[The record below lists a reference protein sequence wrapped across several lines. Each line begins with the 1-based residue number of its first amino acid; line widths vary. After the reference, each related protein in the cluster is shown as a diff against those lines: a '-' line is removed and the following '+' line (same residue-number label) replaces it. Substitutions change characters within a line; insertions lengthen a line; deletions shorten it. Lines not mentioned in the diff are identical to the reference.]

1 MAVASVETATDI
13 RGKRWTA
20 DHHCVL
26 CEIIAVLH
34 HGTLLIDSPESSTE
48 FFSEH
53 FYLCEASQQN
63 WHLLGVPAPRGPPT
77 S

>member
-1 MAVASVETATDI
+1 M
-13 RGKRWTA
+13 
-20 DHHCVL
+20 L

-34 HGTLLIDSPESSTE
+34 HGTLLIDSPETSTE
-48 FFSEH
+48 VFSGQ

-63 WHLLGVPAPRGPPT
+63 WRLLGVPAPRGPPI